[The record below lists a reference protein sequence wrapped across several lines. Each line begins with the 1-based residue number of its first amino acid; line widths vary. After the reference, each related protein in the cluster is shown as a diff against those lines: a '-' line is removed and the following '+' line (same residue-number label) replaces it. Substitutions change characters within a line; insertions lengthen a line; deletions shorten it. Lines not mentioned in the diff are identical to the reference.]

1 MSFCYY
7 HFLFKSL
14 LNNKDVSA
22 PPPPAPPKKKKERKK
37 ERKKFI
43 QKYIAFKYCEKVRL
57 IASSAFYLIT
67 QNNFKILCIFCL
79 DSKIL

>member
-1 MSFCYY
+1 MS
-7 HFLFKSL
+7 L
-14 LNNKDVSA
+14 
-22 PPPPAPPKKKKERKK
+22 PPLPKKKKERKK

-43 QKYIAFKYCEKVRL
+43 KKYISFKYCEKVRF

-79 DSKIL
+79 L

>member
-1 MSFCYY
+1 MSRP
-7 HFLFKSL
+7 
-14 LNNKDVSA
+14 

-57 IASSAFYLIT
+57 IIASSAFYLIT